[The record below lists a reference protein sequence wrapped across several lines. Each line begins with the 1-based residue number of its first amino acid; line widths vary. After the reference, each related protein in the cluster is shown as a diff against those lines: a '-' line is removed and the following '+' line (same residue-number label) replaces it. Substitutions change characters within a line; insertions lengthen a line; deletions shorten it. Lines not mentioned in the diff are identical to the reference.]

1 MIKKGVILAAGRGTR
16 LYPATIAVGKP
27 LLPIFDKPMI
37 YYSLAMLMQAGI
49 QEICIVTNEHDLPL
63 FQELLADGHEL
74 GIHLSYRIQFEPKG
88 IADVFNVAE
97 DFIQHQ
103 ACALMLGDN
112 IFMGHS
118 WKNRLHQI
126 QANLMSG
133 AHVFA
138 IPVDDPSRY
147 GVLSLDAAGQ
157 VLDIFEKPE
166 HPPSHLAVT
175 GLYFYDERAVSLA
188 QSLKPSARQELE
200 ITDLNRLYLQEQ
212 QLTAHILDESDEQ
225 WFDVGT
231 HDAMHLAI
239 DKISEYIHTSNL
251 QVGCIEEIAYLNN
264 WISTQQLE
272 ALAYKVRYTPYGEY
286 LKNLCV
292 DEKC

>member
-1 MIKKGVILAAGRGTR
+1 MIKKGIILAAGRGTR
-16 LYPATIAVGKP
+16 LYPATIAIGKP

-37 YYSLAMLMQAGI
+37 YYSLSMLMQAGI
-49 QEICIVTNEHDLPL
+49 QEICIVTNAHDLPL

-103 ACALMLGDN
+103 ACALVLGDN
-112 IFMGHS
+112 LFMGHG
-118 WKNRLHQI
+118 WQHRLHHI
-126 QANLMSG
+126 QANRMTG
-133 AHVFA
+133 AYVFA

-147 GVLSLDAAGQ
+147 GVLSVDASGK
-157 VLDIFEKPE
+157 VLDILEKPA
-166 HPPSHLAVT
+166 HPPSNLAVT
-175 GLYFYDERAVSLA
+175 GLYFYDESAVSLA
-188 QSLKPSARQELE
+188 QRLRPSARGELE
-200 ITDLNRLYLQEQ
+200 ITDLNRLYLQDEQ
-212 QLTAHILDESDEQ
+212 LKAYVLDATDEQ

-231 HDAMHLAI
+231 HDAMHVAI
-239 DKISEYIHTSNL
+239 DKISEHIHRTHR

-264 WISTQQLE
+264 WISSAQLE

-292 DEKC
+292 NEQC